1 MSTAGVPSRPRTLG
15 IGLACCAAAI
25 IVNVLIQLLSLVLS
39 RAESSLWTSL
49 LLGVVLAAAL
59 LLLTYRGYGLA
70 YVALG
75 GVIAYALIVR
85 VIDVVVTT
93 PTLTQSDISPEGM
106 VVVWALTLLGYAQL
120 VLLVLGA
127 ALAFG
132 PGARMFV
139 HNVEK
144 ARRARLN
151 TVPEPAMV
159 SRVAVPLYLAAGAVL
174 AIELVILVL
183 DALPDSR
190 TPFARWAVRSDFR
203 DFVSWLALLC
213 MTPTLVVLVN
223 RFRAGWLW
231 ARTVLTAGAALI
243 GLVDILVVVDG
254 SLPLGS
260 QFAAV
265 FVVLLCA
272 VLLVVTHVNPVNR
285 YFRLVRRAPAGP
297 AGPSSAPGPSG
308 PFAPPGPS

>member
-132 PGARMFV
+132 PGELTQGLGAV
-139 HNVEK
+139 HVHPDAEGP
-144 ARRARLN
+144 RD
-151 TVPEPAMV
+151 PPEEPAHHV
-159 SRVAVPLYLAAGAVL
+159 LAGLPAVERHADGEERAGQQRRDGRDEPPDAPDVPDCRHRSGHAAGAT
-174 AIELVILVL
+174 
-183 DALPDSR
+183 R
-190 TPFARWAVRSDFR
+190 
-203 DFVSWLALLC
+203 
-213 MTPTLVVLVN
+213 
-223 RFRAGWLW
+223 
-231 ARTVLTAGAALI
+231 
-243 GLVDILVVVDG
+243 
-254 SLPLGS
+254 
-260 QFAAV
+260 
-265 FVVLLCA
+265 
-272 VLLVVTHVNPVNR
+272 
-285 YFRLVRRAPAGP
+285 
-297 AGPSSAPGPSG
+297 
-308 PFAPPGPS
+308 